1 MKTIPLCKALI
12 ESEELQ
18 AVEDVL
24 KSGWL
29 THGPKTTEFE
39 TLFAESI
46 GVKHAVAMNSCT
58 SALFLAVLANGIDG
72 EVLVPSFTFVASAN
86 AIITA
91 GATPVFVDI
100 NYHDCN
106 VDPDQLET
114 YLTPKTKAL
123 MVVHYAGQSCDM
135 DKIEK
140 FTQKHGLIL
149 IEDSAETLGGKFMDK
164 KTGSWGIGCFSF
176 FPTKNITTGEGGML
190 TTNDDALAQKIRA
203 MIGHGIDKSTLQRQN
218 EVKGWYREAHFAGY
232 NFRLSNILAAIGVEQ
247 MKKLDRMNEARR
259 KLSFHL
265 IDQLKDVEEL
275 DLPCENP
282 NTYHVFQMFTVKIN
296 NGKRDEMVVQ
306 LKERGIEASVHF
318 VPPVH
323 RHIAY
328 QDYMNITLPITDQV
342 ADRIFTLPMF
352 PQMTLEEVNRI
363 ARTIKS
369 CLVK

>member
-1 MKTIPLCKALI
+1 MKPIPLCKALI

-39 TLFAESI
+39 ILFAESI

-58 SALFLAVLANGIDG
+58 SALYLALLANEIDG
-72 EVLVPSFTFVASAN
+72 DVLVPSFTFVASAN

-106 VDPDQLET
+106 VDADRLGT
-114 YLTPKTKAL
+114 YLTPKTQAL

-135 DKIEK
+135 GKIEK
-140 FTQKHGLIL
+140 FVRKHGLIL
-149 IEDSAETLGGKFMDK
+149 IEDSAETIGGTFMDR

-203 MIGHGIDKSTLQRQN
+203 LIGHGIDKSTLQRQK
-218 EVKGWYREAHFAGY
+218 ETKSWHRVARYAGY

-247 MKKLDRMNEARR
+247 IKKLGRMNDARR
-259 KLSFHL
+259 ELSFHL
-265 IDQLKDVEEL
+265 IDRLKDVEEL
-275 DLPCENP
+275 DLPSENHDA
-282 NTYHVFQMFTVKIN
+282 YHVFQMFTVKIK
-296 NGKRDEMVVQ
+296 NGKRDEVVVR
-306 LKERGIEASVHF
+306 LKKMGIEASVHF
-318 VPPVH
+318 APPLH
-323 RHIAY
+323 YHPAY
-328 QDYMNITLPITDQV
+328 QNYKNITLPVTEQV

-352 PQMTLEEVNRI
+352 PQMTLEETNRI
-363 ARTIKS
+363 ANAVKS
-369 CLVK
+369 CIVK